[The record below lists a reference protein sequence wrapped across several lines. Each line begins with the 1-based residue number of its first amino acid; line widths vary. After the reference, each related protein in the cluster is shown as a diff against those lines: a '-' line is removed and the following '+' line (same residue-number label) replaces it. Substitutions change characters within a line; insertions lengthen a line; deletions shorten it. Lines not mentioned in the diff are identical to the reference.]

1 MVRNELRAT
10 AREKF
15 GPEPAF
21 VYFLVLPYC
30 VRPLINA
37 RFQISDGYEQ
47 RSEIGEPEQ
56 DNLSYDF
63 YAFSQFRF
71 ENLHSS
77 ALNDWQVA
85 NATLPICFTI
95 PPVAK
100 AALFEKNIW
109 IFPPENNQ
117 PNLMIND
124 FDPQG
129 MLIIIRSKDETFR
142 ISDQR
147 KSEKTTTEPQENKNS
162 SNISLHLNFPSL
174 VEKNI
179 IMFSKKSLLFAFI
192 FLIIQLFATVI
203 SLPATAETNSSSL
216 PSCPPPCMYRLEGV
230 CHRLKGCHFGRNHSH
245 NF

>member
-21 VYFLVLPYC
+21 VYFLVLPHC

-63 YAFSQFRF
+63 YAFRFFR
-71 ENLHSS
+71 
-77 ALNDWQVA
+77 
-85 NATLPICFTI
+85 
-95 PPVAK
+95 